1 MLSFMRACRI
11 LLLLPPDK
19 KEDLSSSLFP
29 RIITGLLFEENGGFV
44 CGSDNICE
52 SGAFHDFDSFRLP
65 ILLGVASISL
75 NPSKKK
81 IKYERIT
88 SHHKSKEVSE
98 TYVCEIRSSY
108 FCYRQNC

>member
-1 MLSFMRACRI
+1 MRACRI

-19 KEDLSSSLFP
+19 NEDLSSSLLP

-65 ILLGVASISL
+65 ILLGVESISL
-75 NPSKKK
+75 NPSTTKKHK
-81 IKYERIT
+81 KYERIQ
-88 SHHKSKEVSE
+88 SHHKSKLSE
-98 TYVCEIRSSY
+98 TFAHEIRSS
-108 FCYRQNC
+108 